1 MKAIAYLTEPASYTI
16 DLVKSVHLPNGI
28 DYKFLFN
35 TSYTNQ
41 YQKKIN
47 DDIYLNKFSIYRR
60 FKILRDDYK
69 NYDVIIFNGYDSF
82 SFILLLIIHIFSNT
96 QKPIAIESDTPL
108 KIPSNF
114 IKRTIKKKYLNFI
127 FKNKY
132 IHGLAGGNFSQ
143 KDLFKFYGMNE
154 DRIHFLPM
162 VVDVNKYKFTPERKR
177 YQKFTFM
184 YVGRFISLKQI
195 DTIINEFLINF
206 KGNNMVQLVLVGDGK
221 LYSKIF
227 NKYSVYKN
235 IIFKGKLLKAELKEE
250 FRLAHVLVLASNNEN
265 WGLVINE
272 AMSAAIPVISNV
284 GIGANSD
291 MIEGKKTGLIFNSS
305 IKGDLALKMKRI
317 YENETE
323 YDLFSKNAYNLMHNY
338 WNFNLYSKRMN
349 LALNKMVNENSF

>member
-16 DLVKSVHLPNGI
+16 DLVKSVHLPNRI

-35 TSYTNQ
+35 KSYTKQ
-41 YQKKIN
+41 SPKKI
-47 DDIYLNKFSIYRR
+47 DLDIYLNKFSIYKC
-60 FKILRDDYK
+60 FKILKDDYK
-69 NYDVIIFNGYDSF
+69 NYDIIVFNGYDSL
-82 SFILLLIIHIFSNT
+82 SFILLFIIHIFSKK

-114 IKRTIKKKYLNFI
+114 IKRSIKKKYLNFI

-132 IHGLAGGNFSQ
+132 IHGLAGGNFSHR
-143 KDLFKFYGMNE
+143 DLFKFYGMNE

-162 VVDVNKYKFTPERKR
+162 VVDVNKYKFIPERKR
-177 YQKFTFM
+177 YNKFTFM
-184 YVGRFISLKQI
+184 YVGRFIALKQI
-195 DTIINEFLINF
+195 DTIINEFLIKF
-206 KGNNMVQLVLVGDGK
+206 KYDNTVQLVLVGDGK

-235 IIFKGKLLKAELKEE
+235 IIFRGKLLKKELKEE
-250 FRLAHVLVLASNNEN
+250 FRLGHVLVLASNNEN

-272 AMSAAIPVISNV
+272 AMSAAIPVISNIGV
-284 GIGANSD
+284 GANSD
-291 MIEGKKTGLIFNSS
+291 MIEGKKTGLIFNSG

-317 YENETE
+317 FDNKTE
-323 YDLFSKNAYNLMHNY
+323 YDLFSKNAYNFMHNY

-349 LALNKMVNENSF
+349 TVLNKMVNENFF